1 MIRDPSLPTSATV
14 VLVSGDSER
23 TFLHLPGANGRVRR
37 EELDEELLYRGR
49 CLHVAGTLVLEML
62 DGEPLAAILAEA
74 RRRGL
79 VTSLD
84 TVFDASGRWAR
95 LEPSLPRLDLAVP
108 SLDEARAISGEQEP
122 ARVAACHRRRG
133 RADRRDGAARG
144 AGAEGRGGCVR
155 ARVRG
160 PGSLMR
166 PLVGLDVGTTAVKA
180 VAVSESGEV
189 VARAERGY
197 PLSTPQPGWCE
208 QDPDDW
214 WTAAQAV
221 LADLGVEPAAI
232 GLSGQ
237 MHGLVALD
245 KHDRVLRPAIL
256 WNDQRTGEQCT
267 EIEERVGSKR
277 LVALTG
283 NRALPGFTAPKLLW
297 VREHEPEVYARIA
310 HVLLPKD
317 YVRLRLT
324 GERATDVADASGT
337 LLLDVG
343 ARRWSEEV
351 VEALGLDLG
360 WLPPVLE
367 SPEVSGTTRDGV
379 SVAAGAGDQAAGA
392 IGVGVDRPGTLSVV
406 LGTSGVVFAALPAF
420 ARDPQGRVHAFCH
433 AVPEGWHAMGVML
446 SAAGS
451 LAWLRQLLA
460 APEAERCPAGA
471 EGALFA
477 PYLSG
482 ERTPHA
488 DPDAR
493 GAFTGLSLRHGRG
506 ALVRAVLEGVAY
518 GLRDSLELLRELD
531 IVPEVGRISGG
542 GVRSALWTRIVAST
556 LGLPLERTAVEE
568 GAAFGAALLGG
579 VAAGAFADVHEAVSA
594 CVHVRE
600 TVEPVSDWVG
610 VYRDRYER
618 FRMLYPA
625 LQPLGRSVERRTVD
639 QHT

>member
-1 MIRDPSLPTSATV
+1 
-14 VLVSGDSER
+14 
-23 TFLHLPGANGRVRR
+23 
-37 EELDEELLYRGR
+37 
-49 CLHVAGTLVLEML
+49 
-62 DGEPLAAILAEA
+62 
-74 RRRGL
+74 
-79 VTSLD
+79 VT
-84 TVFDASGRWAR
+84 A
-95 LEPSLPRLDLAVP
+95 
-108 SLDEARAISGEQEP
+108 
-122 ARVAACHRRRG
+122 
-133 RADRRDGAARG
+133 
-144 AGAEGRGGCVR
+144 
-155 ARVRG
+155 
-160 PGSLMR
+160 
-166 PLVGLDVGTTAVKA
+166 LVGIDVGTTGVKA
-180 VAVSESGEV
+180 LAVSPAGEV
-189 VARAERGY
+189 IARAEEAY
-197 PLSTPQPGWCE
+197 PLSTPQPGWSE
-208 QDPDDW
+208 QEPDDW
-214 WTAAQAV
+214 VRASENA
-221 LADLGVEPAAI
+221 LAGLGVDAVGI

-237 MHGLVALD
+237 MHGLVCLD
-245 KHDRVLRPAIL
+245 ARDRVLRPAIL
-256 WNDQRTGEQCT
+256 WNDQRTGEQCA
-267 EIEERVGSKR
+267 EIEERVGFER

-297 VREHEPEVYARIA
+297 VREHEPEIYARIK

-324 GERATDVADASGT
+324 GERVTDVADASGT

-351 VEALGLDLG
+351 VEALGLDPG
-360 WLPPVLE
+360 WLPPLLE

-379 SVAAGAGDQAAGA
+379 PVAAGAGDQAAGA
-392 IGVGVDRPGTLSVV
+392 IGVGVDRPGPLSVV

-420 ARDPQGRVHAFCH
+420 ARDPQARVHAFCH

-451 LAWLRQLLA
+451 LAWLQQILA
-460 APEAERCPAGA
+460 APYDDLLAEAEGCPAGV

-542 GVRSALWTRIVAST
+542 GARSALWTRIVASA
-556 LGLPLERTAVEE
+556 LELPLERTAVEE

-600 TVEPVSDWVG
+600 TVEPVSDWTG
-610 VYRDRYER
+610 LYRDGYDR

-625 LQPLGRSVERRTVD
+625 LQPLGG
-639 QHT
+639 